1 MDKILWS
8 SQKPPM
14 RYFWVPAGE
23 DVFVGDYGIENN
35 EGETFEVDLESL
47 IPFEISGAEAEALM
61 MQDLENMTKELGGL
75 FKGLFQLGKR
85 MLDDEILEA
94 DSDEDSDSDWDS
106 DEDDDSED
114 SSDEADLD
122 AELDNILALFDDDS
136 DEDPD
141 AESDD
146 EDIDAI
152 ISKLGEDLEGSLTEL
167 RDLIAKE
174 VGNLGEELDTLG
186 KEATEAIDEE
196 PEAGQSILRELGSW
210 LIRLADEQ
218 DADSE
223 ESYND
228 EPVIMPFPA
237 VPEPEFAPKTSEV
250 PDNSP
255 SAAESDESI
264 QDTFIAASKV
274 DENTVIDIREEDSK
288 APKVD
293 DATQQATETKHPSVE
308 LPSSSALKRM
318 NKTDLVE
325 LGTILGLS
333 LSSSASK
340 KDLLSA
346 IETLR

>member
-94 DSDEDSDSDWDS
+94 DSEDDSDWDS
-106 DEDDDSED
+106 DEDDSED

-122 AELDNILALFDDDS
+122 AELDNILALFDEDS
-136 DEDPD
+136 DEDSD
-141 AESDD
+141 ADSDD

-152 ISKLGEDLEGSLTEL
+152 ISKLGSDLEGSLTEL

-223 ESYND
+223 ESSSE
-228 EPVIMPFPA
+228 EPVIMPFPS
-237 VPEPEFAPKTSEV
+237 VPEPEFTSETSEV
-250 PDNSP
+250 VDNLTPTEASEEILQDR
-255 SAAESDESI
+255 STSESEHTAEKAVAEI
-264 QDTFIAASKV
+264 Q
-274 DENTVIDIREEDSK
+274 EDSE
-288 APKVD
+288 ALEVD
-293 DATQQATETKHPSVE
+293 DATQQATETEHPSVE

-318 NKTDLVE
+318 NKADLIE
-325 LGTILGLS
+325 LGTTLGLS
-333 LSSSASK
+333 LSSSAPK

>member
-35 EGETFEVDLESL
+35 EGESFSVELESL

-85 MLDDEILEA
+85 MLDNEILEE

-106 DEDDDSED
+106 DADSED
-114 SSDEADLD
+114 YSDDADLD
-122 AELDNILALFDDDS
+122 AELDDILALFDEDS
-136 DEDPD
+136 DEDSD
-141 AESDD
+141 SDD
-146 EDIDAI
+146 DNLDAI
-152 ISKLGEDLEGSLTEL
+152 LSKLGEDLEGSLTEL

-174 VGNLGEELDTLG
+174 VGNLGEELDTIG
-186 KEATEAIDEE
+186 KEAAEAIDEE

-218 DADSE
+218 DANSEDASSE
-223 ESYND
+223 E
-228 EPVIMPFPA
+228 PIIMPFPSI
-237 VPEPEFAPKTSEV
+237 PEPEFALEDSAGSDTITPPEFSEETMHETS
-250 PDNSP
+250 
-255 SAAESDESI
+255 
-264 QDTFIAASKV
+264 ASVSEKK
-274 DENTVIDIREEDSK
+274 DENAVVESHEEDSEVLE
-288 APKVD
+288 VD
-293 DATQQATETKHPSVE
+293 GTIQQATETEHPTVE

-318 NKTDLVE
+318 NKADLVE
-325 LGTILGLS
+325 LGTTLGLS
-333 LSSSASK
+333 LSSSTPK

>member
-94 DSDEDSDSDWDS
+94 DSDDESDSDWDS
-106 DEDDDSED
+106 DEED

-122 AELDNILALFDDDS
+122 AELDNILALFDEES
-136 DEDPD
+136 DEESD
-141 AESDD
+141 ADSDD

-152 ISKLGEDLEGSLTEL
+152 ISKLGSDLEGSLTEL

-186 KEATEAIDEE
+186 KEAAEAIDEE

-223 ESYND
+223 DSSSE
-228 EPVIMPFPA
+228 EPVIMPFPS
-237 VPEPEFAPKTSEV
+237 VPEPEFTDETYEFVDNVTPTETSDDSLQET
-250 PDNSP
+250 SI
-255 SAAESDESI
+255 SES
-264 QDTFIAASKV
+264 
-274 DENTVIDIREEDSK
+274 ENTEENATAEIQEEDSNT
-288 APKVD
+288 PVVD
-293 DATQQATETKHPSVE
+293 DVAEQATETE
-308 LPSSSALKRM
+308 ENRIDLPSSAALKRM
-318 NKTDLVE
+318 KKSDLVE
-325 LGTILGLS
+325 LGTTLGLS
-333 LSSSASK
+333 LSSSATK